1 MRAMVARLRSATLR
15 AVQELKES
23 FDRQMREGPL
33 AILSR
38 RLMSDQLTPVLAYR
52 RLVLP
57 DERTAPSF
65 LFESVENGSSVG
77 RHSILGARP
86 LLELS
91 ARAGDATIVDHRDG
105 TRRAFASDDPLAVRE
120 IMTQVDEAGPVPQL
134 ATAMPGAART
144 RHPSLASATQRP
156 RAPSPVAA
164 TASQAPRSDHS
175 NAAGRT
181 QTWSLFSMTA

>member
-1 MRAMVARLRSATLR
+1 MVARLRSATLR

-65 LFESVENGSSVG
+65 LFESVENG
-77 RHSILGARP
+77 
-86 LLELS
+86 
-91 ARAGDATIVDHRDG
+91 
-105 TRRAFASDDPLAVRE
+105 
-120 IMTQVDEAGPVPQL
+120 
-134 ATAMPGAART
+134 
-144 RHPSLASATQRP
+144 
-156 RAPSPVAA
+156 
-164 TASQAPRSDHS
+164 
-175 NAAGRT
+175 
-181 QTWSLFSMTA
+181 